1 MEVMENK
8 LISIIIPVYNVELYL
23 DDFVKSILEQTY
35 HNWELIFIDDGS
47 TDNSGSICDQ
57 WTKKEQR
64 IHCIHQK
71 NGGAGVARNTGLA
84 KAKGEYVTFVDAD
97 DTLENDFLQRCMDDA
112 MNYDADIVC
121 CDIQKVIGGIPQGRF
136 GMVKAARE
144 ITDIKQLFKA
154 IQSEEQ
160 FYRQVTSKLYR
171 TSLIQK
177 QKFTGI
183 RNGEDT
189 VFFLQ
194 IFQNCEKF
202 PVIYL
207 DPAIGYNYR
216 IYRPSSGGISGAP
229 PVYHVEHMEIGR
241 QLYKTAEL
249 TKDSAVVQWAFGEY
263 INYVYNGL
271 SYTIKQRD
279 HAAYVQYAG
288 KVKEY
293 TKEILQEKPVKN
305 YKLRLLSVFNAN
317 PNLYWHMMSL
327 PLSIRKK
334 LKK

>member
-1 MEVMENK
+1 MRNK
-8 LISIIIPVYNVELYL
+8 LISIVAPVYNVEPYL
-23 DDFVKSILEQTY
+23 DDFVNSILEQTY
-35 HNWELIFIDDGS
+35 PDWEIIFIDDGS

-57 WTKKEQR
+57 WALKDHR
-64 IHCIHQK
+64 IRCIHQK
-71 NGGAGVARNTGLA
+71 NGGQGAARNAGLL
-84 KAKGEYVTFVDAD
+84 KAKGEYVTFADTD
-97 DTLENDFLQRCMDDA
+97 DTLSKDFLQHCIDDA
-112 MNYDADIVC
+112 VKYDADIVC
-121 CDIQKVIGGIPQGRF
+121 CDFQKVINGVPQGRF
-136 GMVKAARE
+136 GMVRYARKM
-144 ITDIKQLFKA
+144 TDIHQLFQA

-177 QKFTGI
+177 QKFTSI

-207 DPAIGYNYR
+207 DPVIGNNYR
-216 IYRPSSGGISGAP
+216 IYKDLPARISELAP
-229 PVYHVEHMEIGR
+229 VVHVEHMEIGR
-241 QLYKTAEL
+241 QLYKTAKL
-249 TKDSAVVQWAFGEY
+249 TKDCDVMQWAFGEY
-263 INYVYNGL
+263 INYVYNGI

-279 HAAYVQYAG
+279 HASYRLYED
-288 KVKEY
+288 KIREY
-293 TKEILQEKPVKN
+293 TGELLKEKEVKN
-305 YKLRLLSVFNAN
+305 YKLRLLSVFDFS
-317 PNLYWHMMSL
+317 PQFYWNIMSF